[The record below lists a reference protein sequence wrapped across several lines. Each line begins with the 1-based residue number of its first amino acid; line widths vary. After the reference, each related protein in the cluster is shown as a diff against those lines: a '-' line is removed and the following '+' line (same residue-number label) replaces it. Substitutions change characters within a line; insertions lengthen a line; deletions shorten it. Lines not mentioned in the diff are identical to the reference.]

1 MNRIYVVGAGVAG
14 QEGFSRQALEL
25 ISSADLLIGGERQLA
40 LFPDFKGQT
49 LTVGSNLPEVIEAL
63 NNRTG
68 RTVVL
73 ASGDPLFFGIGR
85 YLLRN
90 LPEEEF
96 EFIPNVSSVQ
106 YAFAKI
112 RQPWD
117 DAVFV
122 STHGRPLKA
131 AVDRIVANDKAAVL
145 TDERN
150 DPAAIARELI
160 DRGREGYACWLCENL
175 GGEDERIVETDVRG
189 LLEIKAAPLNVLILV
204 KQFEGEG
211 KDRRSWLGIPDDEF
225 ATVKKLITKQEVRVI
240 TLAKLQLCRD
250 MILWDIGAGSG
261 SVSIEADH
269 LLPEGKIFA
278 IERNPECR
286 DFIRQNL
293 QTFQTRNVTLVEGDA
308 PECLEDLP
316 DPDRVFIGG
325 SGGHLWEI
333 LETADRRLP
342 PDGRIV
348 LNAITLDT
356 LTAANEFFANAGY
369 EVEVTTVNIARTRP
383 LTEYKMFEAFNP
395 VYILAAVKI

>member
-150 DPAAIARELI
+150 DPAAIAHELI

-211 KDRRSWLGIPDDEF
+211 KDRRSWLGI
-225 ATVKKLITKQEVRVI
+225 
-240 TLAKLQLCRD
+240 
-250 MILWDIGAGSG
+250 
-261 SVSIEADH
+261 
-269 LLPEGKIFA
+269 
-278 IERNPECR
+278 
-286 DFIRQNL
+286 
-293 QTFQTRNVTLVEGDA
+293 
-308 PECLEDLP
+308 
-316 DPDRVFIGG
+316 
-325 SGGHLWEI
+325 
-333 LETADRRLP
+333 
-342 PDGRIV
+342 
-348 LNAITLDT
+348 
-356 LTAANEFFANAGY
+356 
-369 EVEVTTVNIARTRP
+369 
-383 LTEYKMFEAFNP
+383 
-395 VYILAAVKI
+395 